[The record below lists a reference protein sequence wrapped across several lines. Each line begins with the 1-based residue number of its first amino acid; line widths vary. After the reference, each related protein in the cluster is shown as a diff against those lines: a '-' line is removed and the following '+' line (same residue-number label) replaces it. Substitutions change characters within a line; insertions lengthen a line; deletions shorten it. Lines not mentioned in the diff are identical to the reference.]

1 MLLEMLSAT
10 TCRGWW
16 EVQAAVEDK
25 TVTRTDTR
33 IDNVIF
39 LAFAIK
45 RPGAIALK
53 AEIEADDDGPRT
65 QGRICIAIGQCKRG
79 S

>member
-1 MLLEMLSAT
+1 MLLEILSAT

-33 IDNVIF
+33 IVNVNFF

-45 RPGAIALK
+45 RPGNSVK
-53 AEIEADDDGPRT
+53 SRN
-65 QGRICIAIGQCKRG
+65 
-79 S
+79 